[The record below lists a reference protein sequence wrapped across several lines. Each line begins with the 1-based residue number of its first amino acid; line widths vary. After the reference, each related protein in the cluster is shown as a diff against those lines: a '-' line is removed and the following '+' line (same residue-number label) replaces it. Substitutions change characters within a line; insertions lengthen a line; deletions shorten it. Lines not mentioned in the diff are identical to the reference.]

1 MVARQCCLVA
11 VDLTSPVLVGR
22 DGQLAVLEQVF
33 DGVRAGSPAVV
44 LLGGEVGAG
53 KTRLITEFGSR
64 LAGQAMVLTGGCVD
78 LGGSGLA
85 FAPFTAALRSLVREM
100 SAESVASL
108 VPGGVP
114 AELGR
119 LLPALGGARSRGT
132 GSGEDTGTARA
143 RMFEELLDLL
153 ENLADRQPVML
164 VIEDAH
170 WADRSS
176 RELLAFLA
184 RNLQAPTALL
194 MVVSYRTDDLGQGHP
209 LRLLV
214 GELERLPWVRRVE
227 LPRLSRREVVA
238 QARAILG
245 GLGPAGLIEEVVRRA
260 DGIPLFVEMLLDS
273 GGKLP
278 GSLADL
284 LLARSGQLPEG
295 TQRVL
300 GAAAVAGARFGQRL
314 LEAATGL
321 GEEEL
326 SEALRPAV
334 AGVLISSDEGYAFR
348 HALIRESVQAS
359 LLPGERRRWHAR
371 LAEALGA
378 DPALAPDG
386 RAAAEIAH
394 HWQAAG
400 QAPCAL
406 PAAWMAAAQAAGE
419 LAYAEQLVLLD
430 RVLGL
435 WDQVP
440 DAAGLT
446 GASRLAVL
454 EQAVTAAYL
463 AGEPERG
470 VRLADAALAEPG
482 VRADPVRA
490 FFVHER
496 RSAMSLQLG
505 RAEVAGLVAAARKV
519 GDDDPAQPRVLAAL
533 AEQLIDAQ
541 QPDEARECGEQAL
554 AAARRHRDLIA
565 EAGAL
570 VTVAALAARRGELA
584 AQLPRLAE
592 AQAIA
597 EQAGAQLLLLRALH
611 LEASVLEAH
620 GQHERAAAAARRGL
634 AAAVAAGLARTADAV
649 HAANLAEALAWLGRW
664 DEAMEVIDHA
674 LSLLPPAGSRLQLLR
689 LAGLI
694 ALARG
699 DLPAAG
705 AAVRDARED
714 TSAVG
719 EGSFAAFQALLL
731 AELEVSLLA
740 PQADT
745 AAALAAA
752 ARALAA
758 ASGRTP
764 RLKRFLWPLLSA
776 TAQVA
781 CTATGPG
788 ATDELTALAHDVL
801 RQAAE
806 HAASAQPV
814 SPLGRAHAAAYQAA
828 AGQAAG
834 QNDAGAWDGVAS
846 AWEQLGEP
854 YRRARALL
862 HAAEAALNEG
872 EDRGAVAGRLRQAA
886 ALAEGLGAGPLSG
899 EISSLARRARLDVA
913 RGGAGADADD
923 QGPASL
929 GLTGRE
935 LEVLRLVAAGRNNR
949 DIAAELFISAK
960 TASVHVSN
968 ILAKLGVHSRVEA
981 AAIAHR
987 AGVTGDA

>member
-1 MVARQCCLVA
+1 M
-11 VDLTSPVLVGR
+11 
-22 DGQLAVLEQVF
+22 
-33 DGVRAGSPAVV
+33 
-44 LLGGEVGAG
+44 
-53 KTRLITEFGSR
+53 
-64 LAGQAMVLTGGCVD
+64 
-78 LGGSGLA
+78 
-85 FAPFTAALRSLVREM
+85 
-100 SAESVASL
+100 
-108 VPGGVP
+108 
-114 AELGR
+114 
-119 LLPALGGARSRGT
+119 
-132 GSGEDTGTARA
+132 
-143 RMFEELLDLL
+143 
-153 ENLADRQPVML
+153 
-164 VIEDAH
+164 
-170 WADRSS
+170 
-176 RELLAFLA
+176 
-184 RNLQAPTALL
+184 
-194 MVVSYRTDDLGQGHP
+194 
-209 LRLLV
+209 
-214 GELERLPWVRRVE
+214 
-227 LPRLSRREVVA
+227 
-238 QARAILG
+238 
-245 GLGPAGLIEEVVRRA
+245 
-260 DGIPLFVEMLLDS
+260 
-273 GGKLP
+273 
-278 GSLADL
+278 
-284 LLARSGQLPEG
+284 
-295 TQRVL
+295 
-300 GAAAVAGARFGQRL
+300 
-314 LEAATGL
+314 
-321 GEEEL
+321 
-326 SEALRPAV
+326 
-334 AGVLISSDEGYAFR
+334 
-348 HALIRESVQAS
+348 
-359 LLPGERRRWHAR
+359 
-371 LAEALGA
+371 
-378 DPALAPDG
+378 
-386 RAAAEIAH
+386 
-394 HWQAAG
+394 
-400 QAPCAL
+400 
-406 PAAWMAAAQAAGE
+406 
-419 LAYAEQLVLLD
+419 
-430 RVLGL
+430 LGL

-446 GASRLAVL
+446 GASRLVVL

-470 VRLADAALAEPG
+470 MRLADAALAEPG
-482 VRADPVRA
+482 ARADPVRA

-505 RAEVAGLVAAARKV
+505 RAEVAGLVAAAGKV

-597 EQAGAQLLLLRALH
+597 EQAGAQQLLPRALH

-634 AAAVAAGLARTADAV
+634 AAAAAAGLARTAGAV
-649 HAANLAEALAWLGRW
+649 HAANLAEALTWLGRW

-699 DLPAAG
+699 DFPAAA

-714 TSAVG
+714 TSAAG

-740 PQADT
+740 AQADT

-776 TAQVA
+776 TTQVA

-828 AGQAAG
+828 ADQAAG

-913 RGGAGADADD
+913 RGAGADADD

-987 AGVTGDA
+987 AGVTGAA